1 MRRRSAELR
10 RQRGKGNALETHGS
24 RNGWLVDSV
33 NRRSSV
39 GRARVEK
46 HADKGFFFIRE
57 SGDKAGILRVR
68 RVEEEKEG

>member
-39 GRARVEK
+39 GRESREARGQ
-46 HADKGFFFIRE
+46 GFFFIRE
-57 SGDKAGILRVR
+57 SGDKTSILRVR
-68 RVEEEKEG
+68 RVEEEKER